1 MSILQLNYVQGD
13 VKPVVFTGVVASTG
27 AAISSATFTQTNHV
41 TGANVAGPTPAT
53 ITGSV
58 ITTSNITWNTVG
70 QFLVLLA
77 VTYADGTVDHS
88 IGCYVNVSPLPV

>member
-27 AAISSATFTQTNHV
+27 AAIASATFTQTNHV
-41 TGANVAGPTPAT
+41 TGANVVGPVAATVSGST
-53 ITGSV
+53 ITV
-58 ITTSNITWNTVG
+58 SNITWNTVG